1 MNTAIT
7 KNEEWKEAFAE
18 LQSAEE
24 YCDFFEIDFDRSLL
38 ARNRLAVL
46 QRFHDLLPPNWGT
59 LSYAELRAL
68 FAMAYSSMLTSSARE
83 AQLFK
88 IFKTPVYGIPLTA
101 IGGRRKASSSCH

>member
-1 MNTAIT
+1 MNTTI
-7 KNEEWKEAFAE
+7 NEDWKEEFSE

-24 YCDFFEIDFDRSLL
+24 YCDFFEIDWNRDLL

-59 LSYAELRAL
+59 LDYAELRAL

-88 IFKTPVYGIPLTA
+88 IFKTPIYGISIES